1 MLVGPLM
8 KIGDIAERVGWRS
21 FRKIV
26 FKEIHDKFGGSIRC
40 FIAGGAAQDPVVAKG
55 LREFGFNFVQG
66 YGLTET
72 SPIVALN
79 RIDAF
84 KDDAAGLP
92 LPSVELTINLPDPEG
107 IGEVWVKGPNVMLG
121 YYKNDSATE
130 NAFEDGWFK
139 TGDLGK
145 IDDEGF
151 LHICG
156 RKKNV
161 IISKNGKNVF
171 PEEVEDVLNRSPF
184 VLESFVYGEEDAKL
198 DEIISAQIVVDAEAF
213 IELSEMKDV
222 KITPELLHEVIA
234 GKSRRRMNNCQVTSR
249 SESLSCASRSL
260 KRRRRRK

>member
-1 MLVGPLM
+1 M
-8 KIGDIAERVGWRS
+8 
-21 FRKIV
+21 
-26 FKEIHDKFGGSIRC
+26 
-40 FIAGGAAQDPVVAKG
+40 
-55 LREFGFNFVQG
+55 REFGFNFVQG

-72 SPIVALN
+72 SPLLALN

-92 LPSVELTINLPDPEG
+92 IPSVELTIDRPDADG
-107 IGEVWVKGPNVMLG
+107 VGEVWAKGPNVMIG
-121 YYKNDSATE
+121 YYKNDSGTE

-145 IDDEGF
+145 IDEDGF

-161 IISKNGKNVF
+161 IISKSGKNVF

-184 VLESFVYGEEDAKL
+184 VLESYVYGEEDAKL

-213 IELSEMKDV
+213 IELSEKKNE
-222 KITPELLHEVIA
+222 KITPEMLHEIIAAEVKKTNAQLPSHKQIRKFVIREQEFEKTTTQKIKRYLVQ
-234 GKSRRRMNNCQVTSR
+234 KSQ
-249 SESLSCASRSL
+249 
-260 KRRRRRK
+260 